1 MKKLVFV
8 ALTML
13 LLLMTVSFSAH
24 AEDDIQLCYTLT
36 SDISAALSISG
47 GTATCSGTISMRSGS
62 SASMTM
68 KLQQKV
74 DNKWT
79 TIATWTTSGKAPTV
93 SLSKTKSVSKGYS
106 YRVYVSGTVKMM
118 LNRQKRLAK
127 QARLKVTNLTK
138 QCELLVP

>member
-24 AEDDIQLCYTLT
+24 AEDDIQLYYTLT

-93 SLSKTKSVSKGYS
+93 SLSKMICTQF
-106 YRVYVSGTVKMM
+106 SGHWFKI
-118 LNRQKRLAK
+118 
-127 QARLKVTNLTK
+127 
-138 QCELLVP
+138 E

>member
-68 KLQQKV
+68 KLHQKV

-106 YRVYVSGTVKMM
+106 YRVYVSGTVK
-118 LNRQKRLAK
+118 NDAEPAETPSKTSPIK
-127 QARLKVTNLTK
+127 SY
-138 QCELLVP
+138 

>member
-47 GTATCSGTISMRSGS
+47 GTASRSVLGLVDGIKKSLRKCWHTAS
-62 SASMTM
+62 S
-68 KLQQKV
+68 
-74 DNKWT
+74 
-79 TIATWTTSGKAPTV
+79 
-93 SLSKTKSVSKGYS
+93 
-106 YRVYVSGTVKMM
+106 
-118 LNRQKRLAK
+118 
-127 QARLKVTNLTK
+127 
-138 QCELLVP
+138 

>member
-1 MKKLVFV
+1 
-8 ALTML
+8 
-13 LLLMTVSFSAH
+13 MTVSFSAH

-47 GTATCSGTISMRSGS
+47 GTATCSGKILMRSGS

-79 TIATWTTSGKAPTV
+79 TIATWTTSGKAPSV
-93 SLSKTKSVSKGYS
+93 SLSKSKSVSKGYS
-106 YRVYVSGTVKMM
+106 YRVYVSGTVK
-118 LNRQKRLAK
+118 NGSDPAETPSKTSSIK
-127 QARLKVTNLTK
+127 SY
-138 QCELLVP
+138 

>member
-106 YRVYVSGTVKMM
+106 YRVVHENVMSKSVCGIVDGIK
-118 LNRQKRLAK
+118 KVPAKVLAHSIII
-127 QARLKVTNLTK
+127 R
-138 QCELLVP
+138 